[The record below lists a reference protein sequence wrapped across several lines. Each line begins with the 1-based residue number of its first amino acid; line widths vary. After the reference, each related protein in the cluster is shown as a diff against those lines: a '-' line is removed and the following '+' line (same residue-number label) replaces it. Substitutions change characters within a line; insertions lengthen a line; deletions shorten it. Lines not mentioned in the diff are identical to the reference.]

1 MSALCCR
8 KTGARR
14 PEARARRQKGAS
26 LRPETGDRLRCAI
39 VLHCAAQL
47 CTLNKQLPSHNS
59 RPITH
64 IPQHAPALQ
73 EKTKKA
79 CTIPRKMVSSLA
91 AGSFFHMQKHCCH
104 GQIISIFR
112 EIIKESV
119 FMVFKPKDKKESD
132 CINLT
137 FWDSV
142 ENGDVSE
149 EAAREVQSKQKYSPV
164 AFIKS
169 TLSKMS
175 NADPSRKSAI
185 TIAVV
190 VVIAAGVLIYISN
203 GHRITNDH
211 KAIAGALLDQNQSMT
226 RQLTEAHY
234 EFTDLTGKYEESL
247 GKIDEM
253 ADLIESSD
261 STLSDLVSE
270 NVDKN
275 KIIEEQQLTIEE
287 QQVIIS
293 NQQQTIEVQQ
303 TAIDRTD
310 DIFSEIAGIIGQD
323 VNSRSGSSM
332 YSALEKIQK
341 AKEVIS
347 SEIGDAQSVKQYCDE
362 LDAKAAEIRDQLK
375 RYPDYEPAPGLISY
389 TYGNHNGKFHK
400 GLDVFN

>member
-1 MSALCCR
+1 
-8 KTGARR
+8 
-14 PEARARRQKGAS
+14 
-26 LRPETGDRLRCAI
+26 
-39 VLHCAAQL
+39 
-47 CTLNKQLPSHNS
+47 
-59 RPITH
+59 
-64 IPQHAPALQ
+64 
-73 EKTKKA
+73 
-79 CTIPRKMVSSLA
+79 
-91 AGSFFHMQKHCCH
+91 
-104 GQIISIFR
+104 
-112 EIIKESV
+112 
-119 FMVFKPKDKKESD
+119 MVFKPKDKKESD

-185 TIAVV
+185 KIAVV
-190 VVIAAGVLIYISN
+190 FVIAAGVLIYISN

-400 GLDVFN
+400 GLDVFNKSAPPIHAAAYGKVIETCTVDTGAGLGKFVRIDHGNGYQTVYGHMASVSVSVGQTVEKGQTIGVMGRTGAATGLHVHIEMYLNGSLIDPISFFDYDFM